1 MTPVMVAGS
10 TPGYGGLA
18 GSFCIGKRV
27 VGRYGSTRGPPGQQS
42 RLSCLGSLAL
52 QPLLGVL
59 LRAVAQRRQGCP
71 GKALLHAGTHL
82 QAAAGSVCTG

>member
-10 TPGYGGLA
+10 TPGYGGRA
-18 GSFCIGKRV
+18 GSFCIGKRG
-27 VGRYGSTRGPPGQQS
+27 GRYGSTRGPPGQQS
-42 RLSCLGSLAL
+42 RLSSLGSSAL

-59 LRAVAQRRQGCP
+59 LPLAVQRWEGCP
-71 GKALLHAGTHL
+71 RKALLHAGTHL